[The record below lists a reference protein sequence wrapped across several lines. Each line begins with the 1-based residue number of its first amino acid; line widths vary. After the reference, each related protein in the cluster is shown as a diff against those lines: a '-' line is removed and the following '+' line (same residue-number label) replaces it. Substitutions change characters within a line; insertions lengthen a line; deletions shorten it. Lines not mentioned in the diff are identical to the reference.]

1 MVRKT
6 IKNTFLATIV
16 TTVLFA
22 GTLSARQL
30 RGNAEGFACGTTCS
44 ADGPGHFHGCSTG
57 CFCNLFP
64 DGTGFCSRSSQLP
77 QSPGK

>member
-1 MVRKT
+1 MKKT
-6 IKNTFLATIV
+6 IHPFLFATLAMA
-16 TTVLFA
+16 VLFV
-22 GTLSARQL
+22 GTVSAHQL
-30 RGNAEGFACGTTCS
+30 RSDAKGFACGTTCS